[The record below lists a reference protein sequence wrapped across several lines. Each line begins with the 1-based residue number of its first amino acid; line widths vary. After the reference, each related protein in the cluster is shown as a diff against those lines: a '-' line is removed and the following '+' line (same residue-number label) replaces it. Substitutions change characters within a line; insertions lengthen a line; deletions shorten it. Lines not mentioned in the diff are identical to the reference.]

1 MVRNCYVNLE
11 EQTRKR
17 ERERGREE
25 CSGRQ
30 VKKDVLTE

>member
-1 MVRNCYVNLE
+1 MIRNCYVNLE

-17 ERERGREE
+17 EREK

-30 VKKDVLTE
+30 DKKDVLTE